1 MTSSYPN
8 LPEISALDKN
18 RVPLLIN
25 YFGLASSVNF
35 VEPSDT
41 ACFVE
46 SRDPAYFVES
56 RDPAYFVGSAESTY
70 IKIRSIKLI

>member
-35 VEPSDT
+35 VEPSD
-41 ACFVE
+41 
-46 SRDPAYFVES
+46 PAYFVES

-70 IKIRSIKLI
+70 IKIRIIKLI